1 MKKFILFL
9 LISSILYISHA
20 QVENACTYTAQRMN
34 AIEDRLNKLNSEDP
48 DLVTLHYYFL
58 QDCIKELQQIDE
70 KSEVNLANCGN
81 KSELQTYCTRL
92 LKRAKALETVF
103 ARQVEAV
110 DQLFYSRAKVEF
122 IFLEYEQAEYHLD
135 RALQFNKH
143 NVDALLMKA
152 EIKFK
157 LKEYEECLPY
167 IKNLFKENTLTEE
180 QENEIYSFSS
190 KFYYE
195 IYHLG
200 DSLVRIGKGAY
211 AIDLFQLLD
220 DFCKD
225 IPSEYC
231 NDDYYHGILRSKKG
245 IYESYIAIAKA
256 AHARKNYDLERK
268 FLDYAEEYL
277 KANGIEII
285 QE

>member
-9 LISSILYISHA
+9 LTSSILHISHA
-20 QVENACTYTAQRMN
+20 QVENVCTYTAQRMN
-34 AIEDRLNKLNSEDP
+34 AIEDRLNKLNNEDP
-48 DLVTLHYYFL
+48 ELVTLHYYFL

-81 KSELQTYCTRL
+81 KSELQSYCKRV
-92 LKRAKALETVF
+92 LKRAKAMETVF
-103 ARQVEAV
+103 AQQVQAV

-157 LKEYEECLPY
+157 QKEYEECLPY
-167 IKNLFKENTLTEE
+167 IKNLFKENILTEE

-190 KFYYE
+190 KFYYV
-195 IYHLG
+195 IYNLG

-220 DFCKD
+220 AFCKD